1 MVWEKQNTI
10 SAAENKC
17 NASFCRLELLPFL
30 SHSRPQTDFPQTG
43 APGME
48 LLNAPGISCLCMA
61 IGHQISNSN
70 NDQWQRGREISTP
83 NSLTKI
89 TWSACST
96 HVPLTEA
103 RPYFHFGTMF
113 YILCQHISGSPWK
126 GENQQVKFSCLPLP
140 FTPSPSPSLSLPPP
154 STLPV
159 CLGIIASLKADSR
172 RDSPAVSEF
181 LIDSTSLSK
190 SQEVV
195 DTERSALAMETGQ
208 SERWLWFYGLR
219 AAWFRLR
226 EPACVSQ
233 GEGRDSS
240 GVWDGHVHS
249 AIFRMGS
256 QQGPTVCYVPTWM
269 GGESGGEWI
278 HVHVWL
284 SPFSV
289 HLKLSWH
296 SLVTGYI
303 PI

>member
-181 LIDSTSLSK
+181 LIDSTSLGK
-190 SQEVV
+190 
-195 DTERSALAMETGQ
+195 
-208 SERWLWFYGLR
+208 
-219 AAWFRLR
+219 
-226 EPACVSQ
+226 EPTCQ
-233 GEGRDSS
+233 WGRHKRRGFDPWVRRSS
-240 GVWDGHVHS
+240 GGGCGNHTSVLAWRIPWTEEPGRLQSIGLQRVGHDWNDLACMH
-249 AIFRMGS
+249 
-256 QQGPTVCYVPTWM
+256 VCRAEM
-269 GGESGGEWI
+269 C
-278 HVHVWL
+278 WL
-284 SPFSV
+284 SWN
-289 HLKLSWH
+289 L
-296 SLVTGYI
+296 
-303 PI
+303 

>member
-1 MVWEKQNTI
+1 MLKTAYRIPE
-10 SAAENKC
+10 
-17 NASFCRLELLPFL
+17 
-30 SHSRPQTDFPQTG
+30 
-43 APGME
+43 
-48 LLNAPGISCLCMA
+48 
-61 IGHQISNSN
+61 
-70 NDQWQRGREISTP
+70 QRAVT
-83 NSLTKI
+83 
-89 TWSACST
+89 
-96 HVPLTEA
+96 V
-103 RPYFHFGTMF
+103 
-113 YILCQHISGSPWK
+113 
-126 GENQQVKFSCLPLP
+126 
-140 FTPSPSPSLSLPPP
+140 PSPLWWELMLFLFSDSGLVAWHDG
-154 STLPV
+154 TQRTWE
-159 CLGIIASLKADSR
+159 IWRTAKIAKEV
-172 RDSPAVSEF
+172 DSPAVSEF
-181 LIDSTSLSK
+181 LIDSTCLSK

-226 EPACVSQ
+226 DPACVSQ

-256 QQGPTVCYVPTWM
+256 QQGPTVCYVPVWM
-269 GGESGGEWI
+269 GGEFGGEWI